1 MAVRIPPPADAP
13 ATEQT
18 AIKPSSDGKSQPAK
32 EPNNGDVPEDD
43 VPKGMDITPEEP
55 SGNEQAP
62 AAEEGDPHNEAAP
75 EGMDTAPEEPS
86 QEEGW
91 DAPKQQLPTILMDP
105 DVQPLVDHLE
115 KMGIRSTPP
124 ATSRFIVAPK
134 GYKLLM
140 ETNPEWFY
148 GKRRE
153 WRRHEK
159 RKRDLGVPGFNRRR
173 RYGFRPEELIWN
185 GALELKDAKPSNL
198 DNEIHPLLSHD
209 NFDDCPQEIYDQV
222 MPACRLATMF
232 LTKDVCMQYWVTLAH
247 GKREV
252 DAAMTINSR
261 VRQERIREDVPLTAT
276 NIAVIRK
283 YLEDLQ
289 GKENP
294 IHFTFS
300 RQMPLQNTYAVSS
313 TICDYKLQHRL
324 KAGDTFR
331 RAKIYL
337 HQDYYTAARRLSQL
351 KFPDEAQKL
360 RFNFLLANTLVH
372 ELAHVV
378 SMGHVDDEM
387 VGREVFLYDS
397 RVNELGEAWEAK
409 TFGGLCCGVNSRADG
424 SHGVAVCQWPLKHV
438 FTDPEHEHNIWYSVP
453 MSYIENIQQ
462 KKTWE
467 QFYELDDEPF
477 HIPKIGAQSAEIVAF
492 TTMKVEEEN
501 RILREEMSELLRE
514 EADQPAKKKGKTN
527 TGGVRKTDDL
537 AVEVDTAFVA
547 IPPRRGLDAMFRL
560 DPLSPIRARMP
571 KPKGVGQKAREIRRR
586 TGEDRK
592 RKRRD

>member
-1 MAVRIPPPADAP
+1 MAVQITPPADAA

-18 AIKPSSDGKSQPAK
+18 AIKPSSDGQAPPAK
-32 EPNNGDVPEDD
+32 ESNNGDAPKDDAPE
-43 VPKGMDITPEEP
+43 GMDIAPEEP
-55 SGNEQAP
+55 SGDEQVP
-62 AAEEGDPHNEAAP
+62 PAEEGDAPNEAAP
-75 EGMDTAPEEPS
+75 EGKDSAPEEPP
-86 QEEGW
+86 QEEAW
-91 DAPKQQLPTILMDP
+91 DAPNLQLPTISMDL
-105 DVQPLVDHLE
+105 DVQALVDHLK

-124 ATSRFIVAPK
+124 AISRFIVAPK

-140 ETNPEWFY
+140 ETNPRWFY
-148 GKRRE
+148 GKRSE

-198 DNEIHPLLSHD
+198 DNKIHPLLSHD

-261 VRQERIREDVPLTAT
+261 VRQERILEDVPLTAT

-289 GKENP
+289 RKENP
-294 IHFTFS
+294 IHYSFS
-300 RQMPLQNTYAVSS
+300 RQMPVQNSYAVSS

-351 KFPDEAQKL
+351 KFPDEAQRL

-409 TFGGLCCGVNSRADG
+409 TFGGLCRGINSRADG

-462 KKTWE
+462 KNTWE
-467 QFYELDDEPF
+467 QCYELDDEPF
-477 HIPKIGAQSAEIVAF
+477 HIPKTGAQSAEIVAF
-492 TTMKVEEEN
+492 TTMKVEEED
-501 RILREEMSELLRE
+501 RILREDLKELLKE
-514 EADQPAKKKGKTN
+514 EKDQPARKKGKTN
-527 TGGVRKTDDL
+527 TGGVRKTDDP
-537 AVEVDTAFVA
+537 AAEENTALGA
-547 IPPRRGLDAMFRL
+547 TTIRRGLDAMFGL
-560 DPLSPIRARMP
+560 DRLSPILAARP
-571 KPKGVGQKAREIRRR
+571 KPKGVGQRR
-586 TGEDRK
+586 GK
-592 RKRRD
+592 